1 MYIKNFLKPNLA
13 KILISSFIGIF
24 YLYFAKEDACGVWSI
39 IAFCYKAYGFPF
51 PYAVS
56 GDIDIASGYI
66 KTLFLGQYFI
76 KYGNFLF
83 NPATL
88 IIDIFLIYILACFIS
103 MLIKKSNK
111 SQTISASN

>member
-1 MYIKNFLKPNLA
+1 MNIKELLKPNLA
-13 KILISSFIGIF
+13 KILIFLFIGIF

-51 PYAVS
+51 SYAVS
-56 GDIDIASGYI
+56 GDIDITSGYI
-66 KTLFLGQYFI
+66 KTLFLGQYFS

-88 IIDIFLIYILACFIS
+88 MVDIFFIYILACFIS
-103 MLIKKSNK
+103 MLIKKSDK
-111 SQTISASN
+111 PQKISASN